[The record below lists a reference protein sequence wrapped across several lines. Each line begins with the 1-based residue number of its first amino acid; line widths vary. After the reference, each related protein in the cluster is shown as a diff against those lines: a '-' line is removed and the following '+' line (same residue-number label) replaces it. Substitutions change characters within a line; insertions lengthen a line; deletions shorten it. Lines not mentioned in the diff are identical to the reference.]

1 MNNKLVLV
9 AFGGNA
15 LLRAGQ
21 QGTIQEQLA
30 NVYDSCKSL
39 LPFIKQ
45 GYNLVIAHGNGPQ
58 VGNAMLRNIAGN
70 KLYGLPLMPLDICG
84 SYTQGYIGYIIEQ
97 QFRNILIHEG
107 IDKNIITLVTQVEVD
122 AEDEAFQRPVKPVGP
137 YFSAEEVRA
146 LLAQNP
152 EETYVQDPK
161 RQAYRKV
168 VASPAPVEI
177 KNTDIVARLARE
189 GTIVI
194 TVGGGGIPIIK
205 HADNSYSGTEAVIDK
220 DLASAL
226 MAATIGADEFYI
238 LTDIPQVCLNFN
250 TPNEKKLGRLTLEEA
265 RNYLSEGH
273 FSEGSMAPKIRAA
286 MHFIEKGGKECIIT
300 DAEHLHI
307 PNAGTRIVS

>member
-250 TPNEKKLGRLTLEEA
+250 TPNEKKLDRLTLEEA

>member
-15 LLRAGQ
+15 LLCAGQ
-21 QGTIQEQLA
+21 QGTIQEQLV

-137 YFSAEEVRA
+137 YFSAEEVRT

-168 VASPAPVEI
+168 VASPTPVEI

-226 MAATIGADEFYI
+226 MAAIIGADEFYI

-250 TPNEKKLGRLTLEEA
+250 TPNEKKLDRLTLEEA

>member
-226 MAATIGADEFYI
+226 MAATIGVDEFYI

-250 TPNEKKLGRLTLEEA
+250 TPNEEKLSRLTLEEA